1 MNIYEVK
8 GVTKVD
14 VTVYVEAE
22 NEDGAVDVAARIV
35 PFLGNFSGFSGSQIS
50 CVGVDCY
57 GFGLHKRGHGFG
69 LQNRCHGVKLNP
81 ADYVTYDYDNVRSI
95 GPAPEKQY
103 D

>member
-57 GFGLHKRGHGFG
+57 GFGLHKRGHG
-69 LQNRCHGVKLNP
+69 VKLNP